1 MDDWLNQC
9 IREVKA
15 GETEA
20 FAQIVDAYK
29 DKVYQV
35 AYRMVGNAQEA
46 QDVSQEAFI
55 RAYTNI
61 ERYDVNRKFST
72 WLFRIAT
79 NLSIDRLRKK
89 KPDFSLDAE
98 VNGAEGL
105 MVTPNLLQQMA
116 LPDEQVVTLEW
127 QASIQNEI
135 DTLPPKYRAA
145 IILKYMEDLSLQ
157 EMSEILDLP
166 VATVKTHVH
175 RGREAL
181 RKKLKKMVTKG
192 RRRL

>member
-1 MDDWLNQC
+1 MDDWLKQC
-9 IREVKA
+9 IKEVKA
-15 GETEA
+15 GDPEA
-20 FAQIVDAYK
+20 FAQIVEAYK
-29 DKVYQV
+29 DKVYQI

-46 QDVSQEAFI
+46 QDVAQEAFI

-61 ERYDVNRKFST
+61 DRYDTNRKFST

-79 NLSIDRLRKK
+79 NLSIDKLRKK
-89 KPDFSLDAE
+89 KPDYSLDAE
-98 VNGAEGL
+98 VSGTEGL
-105 MVTPNLLQQMA
+105 DGYSQLAATDA

-127 QASIQNEI
+127 QASIQEEI
-135 DTLPPKYRAA
+135 NALPPKYRAA

-166 VATVKTHVH
+166 VGTIKTHVH

-181 RKKLKKMVTKG
+181 RKRLKKW
-192 RRRL
+192 